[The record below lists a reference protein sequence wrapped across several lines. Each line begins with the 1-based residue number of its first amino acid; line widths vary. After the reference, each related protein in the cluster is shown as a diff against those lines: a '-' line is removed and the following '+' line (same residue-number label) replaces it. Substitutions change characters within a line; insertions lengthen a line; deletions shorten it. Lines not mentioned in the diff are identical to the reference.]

1 MLRRERPNA
10 KYMLLSPFLPGNTE
24 ALKDWLGGGNI
35 INVDWR
41 PSEKIVI
48 GLKVTKTKATFNL
61 LPSAYS
67 FDLYQENEQVIKN
80 PYQTCIKNS

>member
-41 PSEKIVI
+41 PSEK
-48 GLKVTKTKATFNL
+48 
-61 LPSAYS
+61 
-67 FDLYQENEQVIKN
+67 
-80 PYQTCIKNS
+80 

>member
-1 MLRRERPNA
+1 
-10 KYMLLSPFLPGNTE
+10 MLLSPFLPGNTE

-67 FDLYQENEQVIKN
+67 FDLYQENEQVIKIHIN
-80 PYQTCIKNS
+80 LYQKLLKIEY